1 MIPNIEQTAMR
12 KVYLRLL
19 PFSVLCM
26 FACYLHRGECRVCGL
41 DDE

>member
-26 FACYLHRGECRVCGL
+26 LSATSTG
-41 DDE
+41 

>member
-1 MIPNIEQTAMR
+1 MTPNIEQTAMR

-26 FACYLHRGECRVCGL
+26 FVC
-41 DDE
+41 